1 MQEQEHRM
9 FDHYLSSTASV
20 CVCVCVCVC
29 ERVCVRA
36 RVLQCELAVCKSKNT
51 AFDHCVCVRAR
62 VLVRVRACACVCARA
77 RACVRA
83 CVLQCELA
91 VCKGKNMADKRESIK
106 VRRRRPWHGR
116 MDHRMVI
123 RIIGGS
129 YGP

>member
-20 CVCVCVCVC
+20 CV
-29 ERVCVRA
+29 RVRVRVRA

-51 AFDHCVCVRAR
+51 AFDHCVYVCV
-62 VLVRVRACACVCARA
+62 

-83 CVLQCELA
+83 CVCAA
-91 VCKGKNMADKRESIK
+91 VRAGGVQGQE
-106 VRRRRPWHGR
+106 HGR
-116 MDHRMVI
+116 QAGVDQGAPTQTMAW
-123 RIIGGS
+123 S